1 MTVLASKATA
11 IRDIIVELG
20 IERDKAIRILDGGS
34 SLCHRFDID
43 ADDFLQQ
50 AEDDF
55 ELQGNSALLNAVSNA
70 KRAIHAQV
78 DEVLNALGYNTK
90 GRSFDKRLAL
100 FCELGFVAPRIL
112 KRINDARNILEHEYT
127 TPTLN
132 QVQEAIDLATL
143 FVGATKRHTVLWK
156 TNISIGN
163 EGLQVDD
170 RTFSREL
177 ILRFDHDNKMFH
189 IIGEIDVL
197 PFEEWYRDYEH
208 RKRSTIIGEVNLSA
222 GEPLFAEFV
231 RLVVAGDRERKSCQ
245 ALDRLFDRV
254 QL

>member
-11 IRDIIVELG
+11 LRDIIVELG
-20 IERDKAIRILDGGS
+20 IERDKATRIIDGGG
-34 SLCHRFDID
+34 SLCHPFDVD

-143 FVGATKRHTVLWK
+143 FVGATKRHTVLWEA
-156 TNISIGN
+156 NISIGN
-163 EGLQVDD
+163 EGQQVDE

-177 ILRFDHDNKMFH
+177 SLIFDHDNKMFH
-189 IIGEIDVL
+189 IVGEIGVFS
-197 PFEEWYRDYEH
+197 FEEWYRDYKH
-208 RKRSTIIGEVNLSA
+208 RKRSTIIGEIHLSA

-231 RLVVAGDRERKSCQ
+231 RLIVAGDREKKARQ
-245 ALDRLFDRV
+245 ALDLLFDRV